1 MNYGDLISQRLEA
14 GETIWDIESDYL
26 TLRIERNNWPS
37 SSKAGGIVK
46 TFAVT
51 TFL

>member
-1 MNYGDLISQRLEA
+1 MNYGDLISQCMEA
-14 GETIWDIESDYL
+14 GETIWDIKSGHL
-26 TLRIERNNWPS
+26 TLRIERNNRPS
-37 SSKAGGIVK
+37 SSKAGGIVR

>member
-1 MNYGDLISQRLEA
+1 MNYGDLISQCMEE
-14 GETIWDIESDYL
+14 GETTWDMKSGYL
-26 TLRIERNNWPS
+26 TLRIERNNRPS